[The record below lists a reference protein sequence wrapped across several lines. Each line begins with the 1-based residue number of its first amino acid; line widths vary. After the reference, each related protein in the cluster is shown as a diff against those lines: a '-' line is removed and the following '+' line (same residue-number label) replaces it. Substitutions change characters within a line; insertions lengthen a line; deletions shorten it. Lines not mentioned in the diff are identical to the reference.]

1 MVARCDGAAL
11 KPTRGSREGAASR
24 GGGAGIAA
32 YNQTMKPMPASSRR
46 ILTPV
51 HMTASPV
58 GTLPISD
65 SWGQLLV
72 YEMVSPG
79 RKAAD
84 AQAVQKKKVES
95 CRNRS
100 GSLTVPRGIA
110 YSGLPWLNIAAKCFW
125 FAVKARAR
133 TGSIVSV
140 FGAAS

>member
-1 MVARCDGAAL
+1 MVARCEGVAL

-46 ILTPV
+46 MLTPV

-58 GTLPISD
+58 RTLPISG

-72 YEMVSPG
+72 YEIVSPG
-79 RKAAD
+79 RKATE

-95 CRNRS
+95 CSSRW
-100 GSLTVPRGIA
+100 GSRTVPRGIA
-110 YSGLPWLNIAAKCFW
+110 YAGLP
-125 FAVKARAR
+125 AVKA
-133 TGSIVSV
+133 
-140 FGAAS
+140 